1 MWLIDWFI
9 IAVIVFF
16 YNTALIF
23 KDLIWVFLQIRE
35 KLIMMSILARMI
47 HRSIILICPVC
58 NSTHYWACFPH
69 QNKRIFR
76 NSFFSSHDWYRN
88 FSSLRLLF
96 LHLSRS
102 LRCISKSF
110 HVFSCLQLI
119 FVFADS
125 WLVDSCKKI
134 LLNLDW
140 ITPFPLVY

>member
-1 MWLIDWFI
+1 
-9 IAVIVFF
+9 
-16 YNTALIF
+16 
-23 KDLIWVFLQIRE
+23 
-35 KLIMMSILARMI
+35 MI

-76 NSFFSSHDWYRN
+76 NSFFRTHDWYRN

-125 WLVDSCKKI
+125 WLFDSCKKI

-140 ITPFPLVY
+140 ITPFRLFTSLFNFPFVEDIQDEGFWLRALLFVDHRHF